1 MIFVILFLGFL
12 FLGIGFLLTVHNASS
27 LLAGY
32 NTMSEAERR
41 SFDLEGYVP
50 FFRRFHRWLGLSF
63 LSGALLLHYFGD
75 VDAAG
80 VFVGVYPILAYIYF
94 LWASRRFY
102 RAGGAAAGGSESDAS
117 PDSGTTGQDSAPAG
131 SDSASAGSDSAPAAI
146 SKTAST
152 IGIWVLV
159 GTLILVVGLMI
170 AGFKEDRLTIQAG
183 SGVDSGPSGREL
195 ALKFSGMYGETI
207 PLSDIQSVTL
217 LDTLP
222 RITFRESGFA
232 LGRASKGY
240 FRAAGPAGSSG
251 SERVK
256 LILNTKTPPY
266 LLITKTNGRKIY
278 YTARSVSTAGQYAEL
293 KALLGK

>member
-12 FLGIGFLLTVHNASS
+12 FLGIGFLLTVRNASS

-102 RAGGAAAGGSESDAS
+102 RPVKVTNDFAS
-117 PDSGTTGQDSAPAG
+117 GDSAPVATY
-131 SDSASAGSDSAPAAI
+131 
-146 SKTAST
+146 KTTST

-159 GTLILVVGLMI
+159 GSLVLVIGLMI

-183 SGVDSGPSGREL
+183 S
-195 ALKFSGMYGETI
+195 LKFSGMYGETI

-222 RITFRESGFA
+222 RITMRENGFA

-240 FRAAGPAGSSG
+240 FRAASGAGSSG
-251 SERVK
+251 NERVK

-266 LLITKTNGRKIY
+266 LLIIKTNGRKIY
-278 YTARSVSTAGQYAEL
+278 YTARSASTAGQYEEL
-293 KALLGK
+293 KALLQK